1 MYNKK
6 ELLDKIRKLKVYQI
20 EKNYFQLMV
29 HLNEKD
35 WRILRDDEYWE
46 DRLTCASELSRKLV
60 TLVHFAM
67 KRHKLDSNTIFKMHN
82 DLEEYEK
89 ILELKEKLKK
99 LQNGKV

>member
-1 MYNKK
+1 MMYNKK
-6 ELLDKIRKLKVYQI
+6 ELQAKIRNLKVYQI

-46 DRLTCASELSRKLV
+46 DRLECSSELSRKII

-67 KRHKLDSNTIFKMHN
+67 KKHKLDSNTIFKMHN
-82 DLEEYEK
+82 DLDEYEK
-89 ILELKEKLKK
+89 ILEMKK
-99 LQNGKV
+99 RIQNYRYG